1 MMPKSIKKINLKL
14 VTRYYLVKIKYFFNT
29 LFLLGAMTVH
39 ADNTIDTRS
48 FFEKLV
54 AVRPLISPGTSIA
67 TPIAYGV
74 GFGTLYFGVAG
85 QLGTQYTSR
94 PFGEYAIGFGLGDAQ
109 RYVSLTTTI
118 SFGGLDE
125 VVRDGNL
132 NFQLSHS
139 FTDATSFAIGLENVA
154 PWGADCRNKPNAY
167 AVLSSAFG
175 LSIGDEY
182 TVNFIGSLGVGN
194 NRFVHDYE
202 IHRDESN
209 RIWPFASLGIE
220 LLPQLALIA
229 DYVGQ
234 TYNIGVSI
242 VPIPQWPI
250 SMSVSAL
257 DLSHQG
263 GNRIPIAASIGYAY
277 IFK

>member
-1 MMPKSIKKINLKL
+1 MTEINLKL
-14 VTRYYLVKIKYFFNT
+14 FTRYYPVKIKYFFNV
-29 LFLLGAMTVH
+29 LIISLAMTSY
-39 ADNTIDTRS
+39 AENIIDTRS
-48 FFEKLV
+48 LFEKLV

-67 TPIAYGV
+67 TPIAYGI
-74 GFGTLYFGVAG
+74 GFGTIYFGVAG

-94 PFGEYAIGFGLGDAQ
+94 PFGEYALGFGLGDAK
-109 RYVSLTTTI
+109 RFVALTTTV

-132 NFQLSHS
+132 NFQISRSLNDL
-139 FTDATSFAIGLENVA
+139 TAIALGIENVA

-167 AVLSSAFG
+167 AVLSSMFSLFLGEDYA
-175 LSIGDEY
+175 
-182 TVNFIGSLGVGN
+182 VNFIGSLGIGN

-209 RIWPFASLGIE
+209 RFWPFASLGVE
-220 LLPQLALIA
+220 VLPQLAMIF

-234 TYNIGVSI
+234 TYNIGLSV
-242 VPIPQWPI
+242 VPFPQLPL
-250 SMSVSAL
+250 SMSLSAL
-257 DLSHQG
+257 DLTHQG

-277 IFK
+277 NFK